1 MRAQLSQTFQKA
13 DNNSRSSKITSSLN
27 NSSKSRSNDIQIF
40 EQNDIDSNIKIIENK
55 IVDADKYILTIKDSV
70 SSRIGKRVL

>member
-40 EQNDIDSNIKIIENK
+40 EQNDMDSNIKIIENK

>member
-13 DNNSRSSKITSSLN
+13 DNSRSSKITSSLN

-40 EQNDIDSNIKIIENK
+40 EQNDMDSNIKIIENK